1 MPKTCYTERDIEDLA
16 KRGVISLLEDDD
28 VVLTDIARDK
38 AMRLGIEIVH
48 EIDKPSSAPERPYI
62 AKITS
67 PSAVQS
73 GSDEGTRQ
81 PVGPERPY
89 ITKITSP
96 VQPAPRMKLP
106 KQVGL
111 AAASCTITCALRW
124 LPAWVMRSTRSY
136 WIPSFGGCCRTW
148 AQVRGAACYLGVC
161 AAQQS
166 APSSTLI

>member
-1 MPKTCYTERDIEDLA
+1 MPKTFYTERDIEDLA

-62 AKITS
+62 AKLAS
-67 PSAVQS
+67 PSAVQA
-73 GSDEGTRQ
+73 GSDEGTRP

-96 VQPAPRMKLP
+96 S
-106 KQVGL
+106 
-111 AAASCTITCALRW
+111 AASSEDETSKAGGSGGGELYDNVRAEVIARLGDAVDPQLLDTIIRRVLQN
-124 LPAWVMRSTRSY
+124 V
-136 WIPSFGGCCRTW
+136 
-148 AQVRGAACYLGVC
+148 GA
-161 AAQQS
+161 S
-166 APSSTLI
+166 